1 MELLSR
7 CVLRLSARPP
17 LIFIFLPSLPVPL
30 HPHVHYHCK
39 VVRSSDS
46 SLHTFALFS
55 TVVRHEYCPSL
66 LRTAAVDAGTVG
78 GRCSILHTVAATPP
92 L

>member
-17 LIFIFLPSLPVPL
+17 LIFIFLPSLPVPS

-55 TVVRHEYCPSL
+55 TVVRHEYCSSL
-66 LRTAAVDAGTVG
+66 WQTAAMRVLSAGAVRYCT
-78 GRCSILHTVAATPP
+78 L
-92 L
+92 